1 MRNARRITRLFPA
14 TKKVGKELWELVKGV
29 NTKLL
34 RGIWEGLF
42 EELSL
47 ELWRIIRRRKFRQ
60 REQHVQRPEVGKAC
74 VARGIEMRLTK
85 VDGAESAFI

>member
-1 MRNARRITRLFPA
+1 M
-14 TKKVGKELWELVKGV
+14 KGV

-47 ELWRIIRRRKFRQ
+47 ELWRIIRRKFRQ
-60 REQHVQRPEVGKAC
+60 GEQHVQRPEVGKAC
-74 VARGIEMRLTK
+74 VARGIEMRLTR